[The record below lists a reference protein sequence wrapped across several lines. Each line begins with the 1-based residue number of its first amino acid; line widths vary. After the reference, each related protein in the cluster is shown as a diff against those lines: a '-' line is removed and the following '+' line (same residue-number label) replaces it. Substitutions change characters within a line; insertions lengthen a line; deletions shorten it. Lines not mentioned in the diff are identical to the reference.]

1 MIKQIGDKRQLVIDL
16 EIPGE
21 QPKIRMGYK
30 SDGEY
35 YHFHCKGVKILPEVP
50 FKSSVS
56 TQHKMKNE
64 IINFRFKIP
73 SDNINIDKCSQRIEY
88 VKENN
93 EYNGIVRIT
102 YDIEEEEEEPEERTE
117 L

>member
-1 MIKQIGDKRQLVIDL
+1 MIKRKCDKKQTLVMDL

-21 QPKIRMGYK
+21 QPKILMRFK
-30 SDGEY
+30 SEGEY
-35 YHFHCKGVKILPEVP
+35 IYFHCKGEKILPEVP
-50 FKSSVS
+50 SKSSVL

-64 IINFRFKIP
+64 KINFRFKIP
-73 SDNINIDKCSQRIEY
+73 SDNIYDIDKDSQRIEY
-88 VKENN
+88 FKENN

-102 YDIEEEEEEPEERTE
+102 YDIEEEEELE